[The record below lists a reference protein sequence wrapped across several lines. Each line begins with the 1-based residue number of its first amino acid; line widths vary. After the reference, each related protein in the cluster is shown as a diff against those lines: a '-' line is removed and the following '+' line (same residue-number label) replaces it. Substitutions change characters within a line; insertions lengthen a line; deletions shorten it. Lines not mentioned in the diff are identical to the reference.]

1 LRQVH
6 KSTQMQCNEHL
17 AKDDL
22 AHTIMVEPWDLP
34 MVMVVV

>member
-6 KSTQMQCNEHL
+6 ESTQMQCNEDR
-17 AKDDL
+17 ANDDL